1 MDKIHPSDYEAFV
14 NEIKEKIFRAQLKA
28 MQEVNRELLS
38 LYSDIVKSI
47 VDKQEQLGWGK
58 SAIENLAQDL

>member
-1 MDKIHPSDYEAFV
+1 MDKIHPSDYKAFV
-14 NEIKEKIFRAQLKA
+14 KEIKEKIFRAQLKA